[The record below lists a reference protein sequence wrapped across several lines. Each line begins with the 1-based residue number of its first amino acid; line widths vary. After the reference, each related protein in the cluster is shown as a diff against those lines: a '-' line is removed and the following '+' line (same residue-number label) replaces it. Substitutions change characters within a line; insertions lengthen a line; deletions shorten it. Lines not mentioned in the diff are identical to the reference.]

1 MNIYDKVHELAN
13 ELKKCEE
20 VKNFKKYKKIIEEKE
35 SSKKMVEDFR
45 KVQLQAY
52 SEQMEKGEASK
63 ETVEKLENIGKVIS
77 MDMDVSN
84 YMQAEVKFGV
94 LWEDM
99 IKILGKA
106 VDDDLVEQK

>member
-13 ELKKCEE
+13 ELKNCEE

-52 SEQMEKGEASK
+52 SEQMEKGAASK

-77 MDMDVSN
+77 MDIDVSN

-94 LWEDM
+94 LWEDI

-106 VDDDLVEQK
+106 VDDNLVEHK